1 MEAKTLRRL
10 AALTAAL
17 LGIGGCGGP
26 QQAEQPAEPKTET
39 RKGRITVCL
48 LPKQKGIPY
57 FTSCAE
63 GAQEAAK
70 ELDVE
75 LIYDG
80 PTDGSPEKA
89 AAMVEKWALQ
99 GVDAICVSPND
110 PNVLAPAM
118 KAARA
123 KGVRVITW
131 DADAPKDSREVFVN
145 QATAQ
150 QIGSALVDTL
160 AKDLGGAG
168 AKGHVAI
175 ITATATAANQNEWIV
190 HIKERLKA
198 YPGLKLTAVVP
209 SNEDQKLAFQAA
221 QDLIKADPELKGILA
236 ISSTAFPGAAEGIR
250 QAGKAGVVQVTGLS
264 TPNDMRA
271 LVKNGTVKS
280 VILWNT
286 RDLGYLTVQVA
297 AQLARGEFKGTDA
310 TIKAGRLGEKRV
322 EGDSVLLG
330 GILVFDKANIDR
342 YRF

>member
-1 MEAKTLRRL
+1 MRAKRLRRL
-10 AALTAAL
+10 AALASVL
-17 LGIGGCGGP
+17 LGIAGCAGP
-26 QQAEQPAEPKTET
+26 RASDQVSETRTEA

-63 GAQEAAK
+63 GAREAAT

-99 GVDAICVSPND
+99 DVDAICVSPND

-118 KAARA
+118 KAARE
-123 KGVRVITW
+123 KGVHVITW
-131 DADAPKDSREVFVN
+131 DADAPKDAREVFVN

-160 AKDLGGAG
+160 ARDMGGPA
-168 AKGHVAI
+168 ARGHVAI

-198 YPGLKLTAVVP
+198 YPNLKLTSVVP

-250 QAGKAGVVQVTGLS
+250 QAGKAGQVRITGLS

-271 LVKNGTVKS
+271 FVKDGTVKS

-297 AQLARGEFKGTDA
+297 AQLARGQFKGTDA

-322 EGDSVLLG
+322 EGDNVLLG
-330 GILVFDKANIDR
+330 GILVFDRNNIDQF
-342 YRF
+342 RF

>member
-1 MEAKTLRRL
+1 MRAKTLL
-10 AALTAAL
+10 AVATAAL
-17 LGIGGCGGP
+17 VLMGGCGGP
-26 QQAEQPAEPKTET
+26 NAEEAASAPKESAG
-39 RKGRITVCL
+39 KGRITICL

-99 GVDAICVSPND
+99 SVDAICVSPND

-118 KAARA
+118 KAARE

-131 DADAPKDSREVFVN
+131 DADAPSNAREVFVN
-145 QATAQ
+145 QASAE
-150 QIGSALVDTL
+150 QIGTALVDTL
-160 AKDLGGAG
+160 VKDIGGKDVRG
-168 AKGHVAI
+168 EVAI

-198 YPGLKLTAVVP
+198 YPNLRLGSVVP

-221 QDLIKADPELKGILA
+221 QDLIKASPDLRGILA
-236 ISSTAFPGAAEGIR
+236 ISSTAFPGAAEGIK
-250 QAGKAGVVQVTGLS
+250 QAGKAGKVQVTGLS

-271 LVKNGTVKS
+271 YVKDGTVKS

-286 RDLGYLTVQVA
+286 KDLGYLTVQVA
-297 AQLARGEFKGTDA
+297 AQLVRGTFKGTDP
-310 TIKAGRLGEKRV
+310 TIKAGRLGEKKV
-322 EGDSVLLG
+322 AGDNVLLG
-330 GILVFDKANIDR
+330 DILVFTKENIDQ
-342 YRF
+342 FQF